1 VFVAGD
7 HIKTRFAVALAASA
21 FLLVT
26 GSASAHHAFAASY
39 DENKP
44 ITLQGT
50 VSKVLLVNPHSFI
63 WLDVKK
69 ADGTVEHWEIEG
81 GAPNSLFRHGFKR
94 DSLPVGSEIKVVG
107 YQAKTGE
114 TRGVGAYLQ
123 YADGRKIFM
132 GGSAPGANG
141 EFKQPAGA
149 PK

>member
-1 VFVAGD
+1 MKNSPV
-7 HIKTRFAVALAASA
+7 VALAASG
-21 FLLVT
+21 FLLVA

-44 ITLQGT
+44 IAIQGT
-50 VSKVLLVNPHSFI
+50 VTKVLLVNPHSFI
-63 WLDVKK
+63 WLDVKN

-81 GAPNSLFRHGFKR
+81 GAPNSLFRHGFNR
-94 DSLPVGSEIKVVG
+94 DSLPIGSDIKVVG

-114 TRGVGAYLQ
+114 TRGVGAYFQ

-141 EFKQPAGA
+141 EVKQPAGA

>member
-1 VFVAGD
+1 MK
-7 HIKTRFAVALAASA
+7 HRFAVALTASA
-21 FLLVT
+21 FLLAAR
-26 GSASAHHAFAASY
+26 SASSHHAFAASY

-44 ITLQGT
+44 ITIQGSVT
-50 VSKVLLVNPHSFI
+50 KVLLVNPHSFI

-94 DSLPVGSEIKVVG
+94 DSLPVGSELKVVG

-114 TRGVGAYLQ
+114 TKGVGAYLQ
-123 YADGRKIFM
+123 YADGRKVFM

-141 EFKQPAGA
+141 EVERPAGV